1 MPVYDYKGLTPAGG
15 PKTGIIDADSPR
27 EARIKLRAQN
37 VLVTEIA
44 AREASVRRAVDDS
57 GSSKG
62 EKRPLLSFKRRLK
75 GRKDVPTYTRQLA
88 TLLKAGIPLA
98 SALSALIEQCQTP
111 DLEAAF
117 RDIRE
122 KITQGL
128 SFAEALSYHP
138 AYFDDLFANMVKAG
152 EAAGNLDGVLNRLAD
167 YLQRQAQIRNKVS
180 AALAY
185 PIVMLVIGVV
195 IVIILMT
202 FVVPKI
208 MIVVEQ
214 SKQTLPLMTR
224 LLRSGANFFKDWWL
238 ALAGGILAIGLVHRT
253 LMRRKEYRYLV
264 DRTKLRIPVMG
275 ELFRKAAV
283 SRFAVST
290 STLLKSGVPVLEAL
304 TIVKDIVGNAVIAR
318 VLDTVHDRIVEGT
331 DIATPIKK
339 SGVFPPVVGY
349 MIAVGEQSGQ
359 LEEMLDRVAEAY
371 DEEVEVQTEKVTS
384 LLEPIMIVAMAA
396 VVGFIVLSIMQPILK
411 ISDVSTVR
419 GR

>member
-1 MPVYDYKGLTPAGG
+1 VPVYDYKGLTPKGEA
-15 PKTGIIDADSPR
+15 KTGIVDADSPR

-37 VLVTEIA
+37 VLVTDIT
-44 AREASVRRAVDDS
+44 AREASVRRDKDGAP
-57 GSSKG
+57 GK
-62 EKRPLLSFKRRLK
+62 KLLEFKRALK

-98 SALSALIEQCQTP
+98 QSLSALIEQCQTD
-111 DLEAAF
+111 DLEACF

-122 KITQGL
+122 RITGGL
-128 SFAEALSYHP
+128 SFAEALAYHP
-138 AYFDDLFANMVKAG
+138 AYFDDLFVNMVKAG
-152 EAAGNLDGVLNRLAD
+152 EAAGNLDGVLNRLAE
-167 YLQRQAQIRNKVS
+167 YLQRQAQIRNKVT

-185 PIVMLVIGVV
+185 PMVMMVIGVV

-208 MIVVEQ
+208 MQVVEQ

-224 LLRSGANFFKDWWL
+224 ILRTGSQFFANYWLVLVGAIL
-238 ALAGGILAIGLVHRT
+238 GLAITHRA
-253 LMRRKEYRYLV
+253 LMRRKEYRYGV
-264 DRTKLRIPVMG
+264 DKLKLKIPVIG
-275 ELFRKAAV
+275 DLVRKAAV
-283 SRFAVST
+283 SRFAVSM

-304 TIVKDIVGNAVIAR
+304 VIVKDIVGNEVMAR

-371 DEEVEVQTEKVTS
+371 DEEVEVTTEKVTS
-384 LLEPIMIVAMAA
+384 LLEPILIVFMAA

-411 ISDVSTVR
+411 ISDISKVR
-419 GR
+419 K

>member
-1 MPVYDYKGLTPAGG
+1 MPVYDYKGLTPSGEAKAG
-15 PKTGIIDADSPR
+15 IVDADSPR
-27 EARIKLRAQN
+27 EARIKLRGQN
-37 VLVTEIA
+37 VLVTDIT
-44 AREASVRRAVDDS
+44 AREASVRRDKEGAP
-57 GSSKG
+57 GK
-62 EKRPLLSFKRRLK
+62 PIFQFKRALK

-98 SALSALIEQCQTP
+98 QALSALIEQCQTD
-111 DLEAAF
+111 DLEACF

-122 KITQGL
+122 RITGGL
-128 SFAEALSYHP
+128 SFAEALAYHP
-138 AYFDDLFANMVKAG
+138 AYFDDLFVNMVKAG
-152 EAAGNLDGVLNRLAD
+152 EAAGNLDGVLNRLAE
-167 YLQRQAQIRNKVS
+167 YLQRQAQIRNKVA

-185 PIVMLVIGVV
+185 PMVMMVIGVV

-208 MIVVEQ
+208 MQVVEQ

-224 LLRSGANFFKDWWL
+224 ILRAGSQFFANWWL
-238 ALAGGILAIGLVHRT
+238 ALVGAILGLALLHRA
-253 LMRRKEYRYLV
+253 LMRKKEYRYGV
-264 DRTKLRIPVMG
+264 DKFKLRVPIIGDLV
-275 ELFRKAAV
+275 RKAAV

-304 TIVKDIVGNAVIAR
+304 VIVKDIVGNEVMSR
-318 VLDTVHDRIVEGT
+318 VLDTVHDRIIEGT

-371 DEEVEVQTEKVTS
+371 DEEVEVTTEKVTS
-384 LLEPIMIVAMAA
+384 LLEPILIVFMAA

-411 ISDVSTVR
+411 ISDISKVR
-419 GR
+419 R

>member
-15 PKTGIIDADSPR
+15 SKTGIIDADSPR

-37 VLVTEIA
+37 VLVTDIV
-44 AREASVRRAVDDS
+44 ARDASVRHMADQD

-62 EKRPLLSFKRRLK
+62 ERKPLFSFKRAPK
-75 GRKDVPTYTRQLA
+75 GKKEVSTYTRQLA

-128 SFAEALSYHP
+128 AFAEALAYHP
-138 AYFDDLFANMVKAG
+138 HYFDDLFVNMVKAG

-167 YLQRQAQIRNKVS
+167 YLQRQSQIKNKVS

-195 IVIILMT
+195 IVIVLMT

-208 MIVVEQ
+208 MQVVEQ

-224 LLRSGANFFKDWWL
+224 ILRSGATFFADWWL
-238 ALAGGILAIGLVHRT
+238 AIVAAILGLAMLHRVM
-253 LMRRKEYRYLV
+253 MRRAEYRYFV
-264 DRTKLRIPVMG
+264 DKTKLRIPVMG

-304 TIVKDIVGNAVIAR
+304 TIVKDIVGNAVISR
-318 VLDTVHDRIVEGT
+318 VLDTVHDRIIEGT

-359 LEEMLDRVAEAY
+359 LEEMLDRVAESY

-396 VVGFIVLSIMQPILK
+396 VVGFIVLAIMQPILK
-411 ISDVSTVR
+411 ISDISKVR
-419 GR
+419 R